1 MSQIWL
7 ATIPNNRDHPDKTFA
22 AIQSAV
28 TASSYAKMSRVEVP
42 SLVVGTLDTLMS
54 LADDLTKI
62 GMAVEV
68 CNPVTSYS
76 QNISNEV
83 SLVASELRMW

>member
-1 MSQIWL
+1 MAQIWL
-7 ATIPNNRDHPDKTFA
+7 ATMPNNRDHPDKTFA

-42 SLVVGTLDTLMS
+42 NLTVGTLDTLMS

-68 CNPVTSYS
+68 RT
-76 QNISNEV
+76 
-83 SLVASELRMW
+83 RMLYCS

>member
-1 MSQIWL
+1 MAQIWL
-7 ATIPNNRDHPDKTFA
+7 ATMPNNRDHPDKTFA
-22 AIQSAV
+22 TIQSAV

-42 SLVVGTLDTLMS
+42 SLTVGTLDTLMS

-68 CNPVTSYS
+68 RCLLYCLLKLNMNSWFVWRD
-76 QNISNEV
+76 
-83 SLVASELRMW
+83 L